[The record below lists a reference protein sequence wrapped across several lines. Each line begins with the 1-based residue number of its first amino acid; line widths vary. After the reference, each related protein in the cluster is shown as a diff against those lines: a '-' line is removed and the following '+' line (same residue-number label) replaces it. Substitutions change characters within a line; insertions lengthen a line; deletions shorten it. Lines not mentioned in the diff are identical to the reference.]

1 MSTFIE
7 EDVNKY
13 YVDWAN
19 GDDSSGDG
27 SEGSPWKT
35 ITKMVA
41 IINAGAS
48 SAFDGDM
55 FIIKNTKTKMLIGI
69 V

>member
-13 YVDWAN
+13 YIDWAN

-41 IINAGAS
+41 IINA
-48 SAFDGDM
+48 
-55 FIIKNTKTKMLIGI
+55 LIL
-69 V
+69 VSFTE